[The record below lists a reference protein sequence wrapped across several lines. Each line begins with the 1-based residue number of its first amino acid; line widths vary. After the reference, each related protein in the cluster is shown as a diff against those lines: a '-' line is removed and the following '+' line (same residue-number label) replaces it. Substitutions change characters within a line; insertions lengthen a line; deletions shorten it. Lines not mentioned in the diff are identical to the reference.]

1 MERQQSSPNR
11 MVVIENKINGERFLV
26 DLLKGQT
33 YDKTKYTKITY
44 EVPLKKEF
52 WDLPRLT
59 KSKAEKFKG

>member
-1 MERQQSSPNR
+1 MERPQSNPSR
-11 MVVIENKINGERFLV
+11 MVVIENKNNGERFLV

-33 YDKTKYTKITY
+33 YDKELYTKITY

-59 KSKAEKFKG
+59 KSK